1 MWRLCG
7 VTAVDFGDC
16 GLSGF
21 RMGHLGDL
29 GQKWPILQQIFW
41 RGMVFGSN
49 SGVGQ
54 IWPKCLGL
62 HGYFGVNIPCLT
74 DQGENKFDS
83 IFSARVFGLKRVVG
97 ENCVV
102 VHFQNSYFWLCTL
115 AQTGLVIRCSS
126 SKGLGFLVGRFG
138 AKKRV
143 WDTFGQKLFLGK
155 IGFGAL

>member
-7 VTAVDFGDC
+7 DTAFDFGDC

-41 RGMVFGSN
+41 RGMVFPSN
-49 SGVGQ
+49 FGVGQ
-54 IWPKCLGL
+54 FWPKILGL

-115 AQTGLVIRCSS
+115 AHTGWVIRCSS
-126 SKGLGFLVGRFG
+126 SKGLG
-138 AKKRV
+138 V
-143 WDTFGQKLFLGK
+143 WLDDLGQKRGFGTLLGK
-155 IGFGAL
+155 NCFWAK